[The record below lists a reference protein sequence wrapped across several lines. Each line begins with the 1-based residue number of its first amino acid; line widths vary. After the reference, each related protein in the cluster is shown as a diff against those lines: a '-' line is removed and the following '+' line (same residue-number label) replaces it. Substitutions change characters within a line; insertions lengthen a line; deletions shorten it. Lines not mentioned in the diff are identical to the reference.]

1 MTKPRWISREVVNA
15 LHDKQIQ
22 IHGGTPGLRENDL
35 LESALARPL
44 QQWDYAQPK
53 PDLCALA
60 AAYAFGLVKNHAFLD
75 GNKRT
80 AHMVYRLFLAK
91 NGIKLTASR
100 EDKYINMI
108 YLASSEHTEESFA
121 DWLRSATEPA

>member
-1 MTKPRWISREVVNA
+1 MTAPQWISREVVNA

-44 QQWDYAQPK
+44 QQWDYTQPH

-108 YLASSEHTEESFA
+108 YLASSEHTEKSFA
-121 DWLRSATEPA
+121 EWLRTVTEPA

>member
-1 MTKPRWISREVVNA
+1 MTEPRWISREVVNA

-121 DWLRSATEPA
+121 DWLRSAAEPA

>member
-1 MTKPRWISREVVNA
+1 MTEPRWISRKIVNA

-44 QQWDYAQPK
+44 QQWDYTQPQ
-53 PDLCALA
+53 PDICALA

-91 NGIKLTASR
+91 NGITLTASR

-108 YLASSEHTEESFA
+108 YLASSEHTEASFA
-121 DWLRSATEPA
+121 QWLRSVTEPA